1 MPFKTAAG
9 HHNRAVIKTEVRI
22 PRNAVIENN
31 AVIQSDYGS
40 QNAVGAE
47 KNQK

>member
-1 MPFKTAAG
+1 MSFKTAAG
-9 HHNRAVIKTEVRI
+9 HYNRAVVKTEIGI
-22 PRNAVIENN
+22 PGNTVIENN
-31 AVIQSDYGS
+31 AVIPRDYGS